1 MGDNFSGMAIKDSNV
16 NFMLVNSGDI
26 RARQHFTICHELYHL
41 FVQEKFEYQICKVG
55 LFDKKDQDEFY
66 ADWFSSYLLMPE
78 DGIFELL
85 PKEEMG
91 FNKISI
97 NTIVKMEQYFGV
109 SRTALLN
116 RLMFIDM
123 ISKSKVIQLKEPGT
137 IKRSAMMMGYTEH
150 LYESSNEGKVIG
162 DYGAR
167 TKKLYDKEQI
177 SETDYYGLM
186 RDIGIDLDKNLM
198 EDAKTEG

>member
-1 MGDNFSGMAIKDSNV
+1 
-16 NFMLVNSGDI
+16 
-26 RARQHFTICHELYHL
+26 
-41 FVQEKFEYQICKVG
+41 
-55 LFDKKDQDEFY
+55 
-66 ADWFSSYLLMPE
+66 
-78 DGIFELL
+78 
-85 PKEEMG
+85 
-91 FNKISI
+91 
-97 NTIVKMEQYFGV
+97 
-109 SRTALLN
+109 
-116 RLMFIDM
+116 MFIDM